1 MDEISVVLINPWV
14 RNYEKDDHLALG
26 RVRVWASRKLGSTV
40 DYGFGYGTWVFIG
53 NDTVIKIDPEVGRPE
68 RFTHELAIS
77 HLEIPEIAT
86 PKVLETGTLEG
97 RAWVILDRLD
107 GSSGYNV
114 WPGLDYS
121 AKARL
126 IRQLAD
132 SLSYLQ
138 KFEPDQGML
147 HADTSNWSRHV
158 RLSFNRAL
166 RAVDNIVPGRVLSM
180 SQAAFAEWEDA
191 LEERPRVLCHG
202 DLWLGNILVKGD
214 GALTG
219 ILDFDRMA
227 LAPADYELDMLLRF
241 WRYPWN
247 FVPEQLEAIYEY
259 PLEIELMQ
267 PFVELC
273 QGDLTDKQISDR
285 LSTLELIYRLNLVNR
300 FGWSQQHAMMFDTVL
315 SGNWAD
321 GLV

>member
-1 MDEISVVLINPWV
+1 MLINPWV